1 MTYQWQ
7 NWSKLYFWAQR
18 PHSFYLI
25 SPDVWLIPLAVPDN
39 DHVHIISWQVIC
51 RPSDQSDGSQDESPR
66 TQWVVLVFGTWR
78 KAGGH
83 DFVDTDGLSGL
94 LLVNLTRLKR
104 HRDSQ
109 WSDQFP
115 TCAIYEHGKNG
126 SSVFLFLLKSNQNA
140 IILWLDRLN
149 PIIAQLLTPIQKSTI
164 LVLKPMVTYPVEF
177 GEGPHWII
185 WMDIHT

>member
-94 LLVNLTRLKR
+94 LLVNLTRLKW

-126 SSVFLFLLKSNQNA
+126 SSVFLFLLKSNLNA